1 MKKLK
6 VVLFVLFATVL
17 ATAFAACK
25 GKGDTK
31 REITKINESRQ
42 TVLKLTDSDT
52 AETFSAKLD
61 DYKVNVVYKGS
72 NKNETIKGSACE
84 VLFGENVVYGTVGSY
99 NVVLKPTQENP
110 NGVYTRVQ
118 VEIGHNWGAKDD
130 TGVSTCSVCHATQS
144 ETALETPET
153 LTLGDFHKNDKVL
166 VGGNIIK
173 PFGSV
178 NVEGRGP
185 VEVSSFT
192 VGRLTKGASITV
204 KGRAKA
210 LSDAKAYYF
219 PIIGIADATRGQYN
233 DAGLYQGTSV
243 FVRNE
248 GWVLLNGVGDQR
260 MLAALAGSG
269 SESFNYG
276 SLFSD
281 TGDEIKNRP
290 EGYNAWKDNAAYA
303 SYPLLKENIPFAAAD
318 YQDWSVY
325 TEGTIR
331 RTTHYYD
338 ESEGATGLGV
348 ELTWTYRYDGII
360 ELTIA
365 NPELSSSLVARLRV
379 PDNAQ
384 GYYDTLIHGDY
395 MSYTIDGASYITPKT
410 LTGIS
415 ATANK
420 ESKYLANT
428 ALDYTD
434 ITVKATY
441 QQTGETEETATGFD
455 VYGFVPNANGPDTL
469 GEAKGTFY
477 DLKMYPLQTDMTHF
491 KVVLTVGPYAQEDV
505 LSKDEFVTVVPNA
518 VNAVES
524 YPVAMGSVI
533 FDGSAITGYELSLGE
548 GDTVRLAIEGVAG
561 TLNGKLENVTE
572 TKYLAMRLHANELG
586 GRFNKTGATGAAY
599 INVPEGGAYADIVIA
614 IGESKTYTVTGL
626 QEKDIVID
634 LSAVQ
639 GVKADSAVQSDNL
652 FLNDAGEIVLTYTFE
667 AGTVTK
673 NTVIAVTAPT
683 GTGRLYVEKG
693 RKAVGLTVKS
703 VTDGTNEIEKTF
715 TGWAD
720 LTKLVVTLTKEAVS
734 LNTNGNYSS
743 FGYTLD
749 LTEGSE
755 ILARDVVKLTRSFS
769 NAEGAAGV
777 VLGEDGKTY
786 AEVSG
791 DKLLV
796 ARIVS
801 ENGNL
806 TASAVAVRGLTL
818 NFNAGNKEA
827 ISLLNLNGSYI
838 DYAGEFALADG
849 ALTEDGI
856 VVPHLYVDGTVD
868 NALDSDYVALV
879 IYEIDLSKISSET
892 VKYFDV
898 VGESSGKY
906 YKIENG
912 ALTVVSYDAAA
923 FEDEIISESTGN
935 CYDGALVAKGVK
947 DGGNVVFY
955 AGARYVGGEHKDENN
970 DKKCDLCGASIAEK
984 DAPTTWYKGDYVVN
998 DLKDGEFIEFAG
1010 RYSEKSGDNGG
1021 DAAKMNAYSIVVE
1034 DTGVAQYVMNG
1045 DGYFERRAWS
1055 WGEATFPTSDAKNEE
1070 LGVDYAAENEGKMVE
1085 GMTNSLITNEHPYNT
1100 INGWKNGNGIT
1111 VDESNFNTLKA
1122 GGAYRYTMTYQDGVI
1137 TVRFRLWEAG
1147 VNTVS
1152 GIPAYDYTYAMRL
1165 TLGSDDKIIFNG
1177 CPDVTYGKTTF
1188 NVVRGKIVPSVL
1200 SEVTADAVTDG
1211 SNTYETGELHATING
1226 ANVKV
1231 NGMATKDAAAFAD
1244 YTHYVAATLKFSQP
1258 LVGTTK
1264 VALGGNENAIVK
1276 LAADKQSLGVVIPLN
1291 VDSEKVYTLTFT
1303 NLEGS
1308 TAQGAITLDLSDVAI
1323 SELTAQITNNTLN
1336 LAGGSVTLTVSGG
1349 TLAGDNKIVIGDA
1362 EQAFAAI
1369 DMGTKFGNL
1378 EVTGV
1383 GSNSIT
1389 FKQNALDFTK
1399 SIEAYEVRI
1408 TTAAGSLLVT
1418 KTAEIAC
1425 AVTGGTTLIDE
1436 DTLALADGSLLTLV
1450 FTKGVS
1456 DKEVRLNAN
1465 MGGAKDALN
1474 ADLLRDYDLSF
1485 TLKNGKVAF
1494 KDGANLL
1501 AKKTTAVYSSLGAV
1515 ALTIDL
1521 SDLGIV
1527 KGETAEPAYAF
1538 ELNLGGTVKAYSV
1551 NAAREITEL
1560 TLGEEELQTIVAA
1573 TCTVDG
1579 VQAKALMNGD
1589 NVVLWYGIVFVK
1601 GEHAFPAEG
1610 GLCTVCKEVTGWK
1623 KENVQVGKTDN
1634 SQAFT
1639 TVHGDNKAYNPD
1651 ASQRYSVIV
1660 PGQKVVAEGKVT
1672 SITTYNYN
1680 GVAALLYEGST
1691 FKEGDH
1697 IRIDNWVNNGPDPQ
1711 TDFTLNNFRVQKTTC
1726 TLNGK
1731 TSINWE
1737 TVKAIKANGNIKI
1750 TWDWSD
1756 TSKILVRYDVSGID
1770 TLGEYVQVWTFS
1782 AKEGTTLAAKYSIG
1796 ILPDS
1801 GSFTG
1806 TITATAS
1813 KDVVA
1818 AEDCNPVKHTHVY
1831 APETDRCECGELN
1844 PTHTH
1849 NYIDNYCKCGALDP
1863 QHEHAFAKGI
1873 CSICKMVCYHK
1884 DQTGANCALCG
1895 AELKTGLSFDNVG
1908 PGGIGWAYDVP
1919 GTLTKGKS
1927 MIIYGTHTGDVT
1939 EQWQSLI
1946 WECKEGYTGR
1956 SDAYGWSFGDAKLG
1970 NTPVITS
1977 TLIGNEGLEV
1987 ANDWAIFKEIARKD
2001 NAWRLEFTWTQEGKL
2016 NVLLS
2021 YSSLAGKYAGYTYN
2035 CLYTFDISRTTQTE
2049 WTFHIG
2055 GEKVSNITITAV
2067 DLPAGDNTN
2076 PVE

>member
-1 MKKLK
+1 
-6 VVLFVLFATVL
+6 
-17 ATAFAACK
+17 
-25 GKGDTK
+25 
-31 REITKINESRQ
+31 
-42 TVLKLTDSDT
+42 
-52 AETFSAKLD
+52 
-61 DYKVNVVYKGS
+61 
-72 NKNETIKGSACE
+72 
-84 VLFGENVVYGTVGSY
+84 
-99 NVVLKPTQENP
+99 
-110 NGVYTRVQ
+110 
-118 VEIGHNWGAKDD
+118 
-130 TGVSTCSVCHATQS
+130 
-144 ETALETPET
+144 
-153 LTLGDFHKNDKVL
+153 
-166 VGGNIIK
+166 
-173 PFGSV
+173 
-178 NVEGRGP
+178 
-185 VEVSSFT
+185 
-192 VGRLTKGASITV
+192 
-204 KGRAKA
+204 
-210 LSDAKAYYF
+210 
-219 PIIGIADATRGQYN
+219 
-233 DAGLYQGTSV
+233 
-243 FVRNE
+243 
-248 GWVLLNGVGDQR
+248 
-260 MLAALAGSG
+260 
-269 SESFNYG
+269 
-276 SLFSD
+276 
-281 TGDEIKNRP
+281 
-290 EGYNAWKDNAAYA
+290 
-303 SYPLLKENIPFAAAD
+303 
-318 YQDWSVY
+318 
-325 TEGTIR
+325 
-331 RTTHYYD
+331 
-338 ESEGATGLGV
+338 
-348 ELTWTYRYDGII
+348 
-360 ELTIA
+360 
-365 NPELSSSLVARLRV
+365 
-379 PDNAQ
+379 
-384 GYYDTLIHGDY
+384 
-395 MSYTIDGASYITPKT
+395 
-410 LTGIS
+410 
-415 ATANK
+415 
-420 ESKYLANT
+420 
-428 ALDYTD
+428 
-434 ITVKATY
+434 
-441 QQTGETEETATGFD
+441 
-455 VYGFVPNANGPDTL
+455 
-469 GEAKGTFY
+469 
-477 DLKMYPLQTDMTHF
+477 
-491 KVVLTVGPYAQEDV
+491 
-505 LSKDEFVTVVPNA
+505 
-518 VNAVES
+518 
-524 YPVAMGSVI
+524 
-533 FDGSAITGYELSLGE
+533 
-548 GDTVRLAIEGVAG
+548 
-561 TLNGKLENVTE
+561 
-572 TKYLAMRLHANELG
+572 
-586 GRFNKTGATGAAY
+586 
-599 INVPEGGAYADIVIA
+599 
-614 IGESKTYTVTGL
+614 
-626 QEKDIVID
+626 
-634 LSAVQ
+634 
-639 GVKADSAVQSDNL
+639 
-652 FLNDAGEIVLTYTFE
+652 
-667 AGTVTK
+667 
-673 NTVIAVTAPT
+673 
-683 GTGRLYVEKG
+683 
-693 RKAVGLTVKS
+693 
-703 VTDGTNEIEKTF
+703 
-715 TGWAD
+715 
-720 LTKLVVTLTKEAVS
+720 
-734 LNTNGNYSS
+734 
-743 FGYTLD
+743 
-749 LTEGSE
+749 
-755 ILARDVVKLTRSFS
+755 
-769 NAEGAAGV
+769 
-777 VLGEDGKTY
+777 
-786 AEVSG
+786 
-791 DKLLV
+791 
-796 ARIVS
+796 
-801 ENGNL
+801 
-806 TASAVAVRGLTL
+806 
-818 NFNAGNKEA
+818 
-827 ISLLNLNGSYI
+827 
-838 DYAGEFALADG
+838 
-849 ALTEDGI
+849 
-856 VVPHLYVDGTVD
+856 
-868 NALDSDYVALV
+868 
-879 IYEIDLSKISSET
+879 
-892 VKYFDV
+892 
-898 VGESSGKY
+898 
-906 YKIENG
+906 
-912 ALTVVSYDAAA
+912 
-923 FEDEIISESTGN
+923 
-935 CYDGALVAKGVK
+935 
-947 DGGNVVFY
+947 
-955 AGARYVGGEHKDENN
+955 
-970 DKKCDLCGASIAEK
+970 
-984 DAPTTWYKGDYVVN
+984 
-998 DLKDGEFIEFAG
+998 
-1010 RYSEKSGDNGG
+1010 
-1021 DAAKMNAYSIVVE
+1021 
-1034 DTGVAQYVMNG
+1034 
-1045 DGYFERRAWS
+1045 
-1055 WGEATFPTSDAKNEE
+1055 
-1070 LGVDYAAENEGKMVE
+1070 MVE

-1336 LAGGSVTLTVSGG
+1336 LAGGSFTLTVSGG

>member
-1 MKKLK
+1 MRNIFNENKDRRLIIATFASNIHRLQQVIDLAAEFKRKVAFSGRSMINVAECAARIGELHLDRSQIVDIEKVKNVDDKDLVILTTGSQGEPMSALTRMAADEFSKVKLGYND
-6 VVLFVLFATVL
+6 TVIL
-17 ATAFAACK
+17 SAHPIP
-25 GKGDTK
+25 G
-31 REITKINESRQ
+31 NERM
-42 TVLKLTDSDT
+42 V
-52 AETFSAKLD
+52 
-61 DYKVNVVYKGS
+61 
-72 NKNETIKGSACE
+72 
-84 VLFGENVVYGTVGSY
+84 Y
-99 NVVLKPTQENP
+99 NVIN
-110 NGVYTRVQ
+110 NVYRHGARVIYESLAELH
-118 VEIGHNWGAKDD
+118 VSGHACRD
-130 TGVSTCSVCHATQS
+130 
-144 ETALETPET
+144 
-153 LTLGDFHKNDKVL
+153 
-166 VGGNIIK
+166 
-173 PFGSV
+173 
-178 NVEGRGP
+178 
-185 VEVSSFT
+185 
-192 VGRLTKGASITV
+192 
-204 KGRAKA
+204 
-210 LSDAKAYYF
+210 
-219 PIIGIADATRGQYN
+219 
-233 DAGLYQGTSV
+233 
-243 FVRNE
+243 
-248 GWVLLNGVGDQR
+248 
-260 MLAALAGSG
+260 
-269 SESFNYG
+269 
-276 SLFSD
+276 
-281 TGDEIKNRP
+281 
-290 EGYNAWKDNAAYA
+290 
-303 SYPLLKENIPFAAAD
+303 
-318 YQDWSVY
+318 
-325 TEGTIR
+325 
-331 RTTHYYD
+331 
-338 ESEGATGLGV
+338 
-348 ELTWTYRYDGII
+348 
-360 ELTIA
+360 
-365 NPELSSSLVARLRV
+365 
-379 PDNAQ
+379 
-384 GYYDTLIHGDY
+384 
-395 MSYTIDGASYITPKT
+395 
-410 LTGIS
+410 
-415 ATANK
+415 
-420 ESKYLANT
+420 
-428 ALDYTD
+428 
-434 ITVKATY
+434 
-441 QQTGETEETATGFD
+441 
-455 VYGFVPNANGPDTL
+455 
-469 GEAKGTFY
+469 
-477 DLKMYPLQTDMTHF
+477 
-491 KVVLTVGPYAQEDV
+491 
-505 LSKDEFVTVVPNA
+505 
-518 VNAVES
+518 
-524 YPVAMGSVI
+524 
-533 FDGSAITGYELSLGE
+533 ELSL
-548 GDTVRLAIEGVAG
+548 
-561 TLNGKLENVTE
+561 
-572 TKYLAMRLHANELG
+572 LHALLKPQYFIPVHGEHRHLQKHAELAVSMG
-586 GRFNKTGATGAAY
+586 EMPSHIIIT
-599 INVPEGGAYADIVIA
+599 DIGDCVYVSPRTFK
-614 IGESKTYTVTGL
+614 IGEQV
-626 QEKDIVID
+626 
-634 LSAVQ
+634 
-639 GVKADSAVQSDNL
+639 
-652 FLNDAGEIVLTYTFE
+652 
-667 AGTVTK
+667 
-673 NTVIAVTAPT
+673 
-683 GTGRLYVEKG
+683 
-693 RKAVGLTVKS
+693 
-703 VTDGTNEIEKTF
+703 
-715 TGWAD
+715 
-720 LTKLVVTLTKEAVS
+720 
-734 LNTNGNYSS
+734 
-743 FGYTLD
+743 
-749 LTEGSE
+749 
-755 ILARDVVKLTRSFS
+755 
-769 NAEGAAGV
+769 
-777 VLGEDGKTY
+777 
-786 AEVSG
+786 
-791 DKLLV
+791 
-796 ARIVS
+796 
-801 ENGNL
+801 
-806 TASAVAVRGLTL
+806 
-818 NFNAGNKEA
+818 
-827 ISLLNLNGSYI
+827 
-838 DYAGEFALADG
+838 
-849 ALTEDGI
+849 
-856 VVPHLYVDGTVD
+856 
-868 NALDSDYVALV
+868 
-879 IYEIDLSKISSET
+879 
-892 VKYFDV
+892 
-898 VGESSGKY
+898 
-906 YKIENG
+906 
-912 ALTVVSYDAAA
+912 
-923 FEDEIISESTGN
+923 
-935 CYDGALVAKGVK
+935 
-947 DGGNVVFY
+947 
-955 AGARYVGGEHKDENN
+955 
-970 DKKCDLCGASIAEK
+970 
-984 DAPTTWYKGDYVVN
+984 
-998 DLKDGEFIEFAG
+998 
-1010 RYSEKSGDNGG
+1010 
-1021 DAAKMNAYSIVVE
+1021 
-1034 DTGVAQYVMNG
+1034 
-1045 DGYFERRAWS
+1045 
-1055 WGEATFPTSDAKNEE
+1055 
-1070 LGVDYAAENEGKMVE
+1070 
-1085 GMTNSLITNEHPYNT
+1085 
-1100 INGWKNGNGIT
+1100 
-1111 VDESNFNTLKA
+1111 
-1122 GGAYRYTMTYQDGVI
+1122 
-1137 TVRFRLWEAG
+1137 
-1147 VNTVS
+1147 
-1152 GIPAYDYTYAMRL
+1152 
-1165 TLGSDDKIIFNG
+1165 
-1177 CPDVTYGKTTF
+1177 
-1188 NVVRGKIVPSVL
+1188 
-1200 SEVTADAVTDG
+1200 
-1211 SNTYETGELHATING
+1211 
-1226 ANVKV
+1226 
-1231 NGMATKDAAAFAD
+1231 
-1244 YTHYVAATLKFSQP
+1244 
-1258 LVGTTK
+1258 
-1264 VALGGNENAIVK
+1264 
-1276 LAADKQSLGVVIPLN
+1276 
-1291 VDSEKVYTLTFT
+1291 
-1303 NLEGS
+1303 
-1308 TAQGAITLDLSDVAI
+1308 
-1323 SELTAQITNNTLN
+1323 
-1336 LAGGSVTLTVSGG
+1336 
-1349 TLAGDNKIVIGDA
+1349 
-1362 EQAFAAI
+1362 
-1369 DMGTKFGNL
+1369 
-1378 EVTGV
+1378 
-1383 GSNSIT
+1383 
-1389 FKQNALDFTK
+1389 
-1399 SIEAYEVRI
+1399 
-1408 TTAAGSLLVT
+1408 AAGSLLVT

>member
-1 MKKLK
+1 M
-6 VVLFVLFATVL
+6 
-17 ATAFAACK
+17 
-25 GKGDTK
+25 
-31 REITKINESRQ
+31 
-42 TVLKLTDSDT
+42 
-52 AETFSAKLD
+52 
-61 DYKVNVVYKGS
+61 
-72 NKNETIKGSACE
+72 
-84 VLFGENVVYGTVGSY
+84 
-99 NVVLKPTQENP
+99 
-110 NGVYTRVQ
+110 
-118 VEIGHNWGAKDD
+118 
-130 TGVSTCSVCHATQS
+130 
-144 ETALETPET
+144 
-153 LTLGDFHKNDKVL
+153 
-166 VGGNIIK
+166 
-173 PFGSV
+173 
-178 NVEGRGP
+178 
-185 VEVSSFT
+185 
-192 VGRLTKGASITV
+192 
-204 KGRAKA
+204 
-210 LSDAKAYYF
+210 
-219 PIIGIADATRGQYN
+219 
-233 DAGLYQGTSV
+233 
-243 FVRNE
+243 
-248 GWVLLNGVGDQR
+248 
-260 MLAALAGSG
+260 
-269 SESFNYG
+269 
-276 SLFSD
+276 
-281 TGDEIKNRP
+281 
-290 EGYNAWKDNAAYA
+290 
-303 SYPLLKENIPFAAAD
+303 
-318 YQDWSVY
+318 
-325 TEGTIR
+325 
-331 RTTHYYD
+331 
-338 ESEGATGLGV
+338 
-348 ELTWTYRYDGII
+348 
-360 ELTIA
+360 
-365 NPELSSSLVARLRV
+365 
-379 PDNAQ
+379 
-384 GYYDTLIHGDY
+384 
-395 MSYTIDGASYITPKT
+395 
-410 LTGIS
+410 
-415 ATANK
+415 
-420 ESKYLANT
+420 
-428 ALDYTD
+428 
-434 ITVKATY
+434 
-441 QQTGETEETATGFD
+441 
-455 VYGFVPNANGPDTL
+455 PNANGPDTL

-477 DLKMYPLQTDMTHF
+477 DLKMYPLQTDMTNF

-548 GDTVRLAIEGVAG
+548 GDTVRLTIEGVAG

-572 TKYLAMRLHANELG
+572 TKYFAMRLHANELG
-586 GRFNKTGATGAAY
+586 GRFNKTGAAGAAY

-614 IGESKTYTVTGL
+614 IGESKTYTITGL

-634 LSAVQ
+634 LSSVQ

-791 DKLLV
+791 DKLLG

-801 ENGNL
+801 ENGKL

-818 NFNAGNKEA
+818 NCNAGNKEA
-827 ISLLNLNGSYI
+827 VSLLNLNGSYI

-970 DKKCDLCGASIAEK
+970 DKKCDLCGASITEK
-984 DAPTTWYKGDYVVN
+984 NAPTTWYSGEYVVS

-1021 DAAKMNAYSIVVE
+1021 DASKMNAYSIVVE
-1034 DTGVAQYVMNG
+1034 DWDVAQYVMNG
-1045 DGYFERRAWS
+1045 DGYFERRAWP

-1336 LAGGSVTLTVSGG
+1336 LAGGSFTLTVSGG

-1610 GLCTVCKEVTGWK
+1610 GLCTVCKDVTGWK
-1623 KENVQVGKTDN
+1623 KENVQVGKADN
-1634 SQAFT
+1634 SQGFT
-1639 TVHGDNKAYNPD
+1639 AEHGDNKAYNPD

-1660 PGQKVVAEGKVT
+1660 PGQKIVAEGKVT
-1672 SITTYNYN
+1672 SITAYNYN

-1691 FKEGDH
+1691 FREGDH
-1697 IRIDNWVNNGPDPQ
+1697 IRIDNWMNNAVDQKEVGNFA
-1711 TDFTLNNFRVQKTTC
+1711 FTKDTL
-1726 TLNGK
+1726 TLNGNAN
-1731 TSINWE
+1731 INWG
-1737 TVKAIKANGNIKI
+1737 TVNAIKANGNIKI

-1756 TSKILVRYDVSGID
+1756 TTKIRVRFDVSGID
-1770 TLGEYVQVWTFS
+1770 TLGEYVQEWTFT

-1844 PTHTH
+1844 PAHTH

-1863 QHEHAFAKGI
+1863 QHEHAFVKGI

-1970 NTPVITS
+1970 NTPVITP

-2021 YSSLAGKYAGYTYN
+2021 YSSLAGKYTGYTYN

-2067 DLPAGDNTN
+2067 DLPAGDNVD